1 LKINKILNKNKFFMK
16 FNKNKK
22 ICCKIK
28 IKAKNNLMF
37 KWKKIGVNK

>member
-1 LKINKILNKNKFFMK
+1 MK
-16 FNKNKK
+16 FNKKSK
-22 ICCKIK
+22 ISYQIK